1 MVTTVTPYTD
11 PRNRADPGKGYDG
24 VVRLAIG
31 GFFGTGA
38 LLYDGRAILTAAHLF
53 ANSAAGNAIGSADS
67 ASVYFETAAGSQ
79 TLSARHITVLSSYDA
94 VQTNNDLAL
103 VWLTSSAPLTA
114 NRYGLYRSSDEIGQ
128 SLTMVGYG
136 LPGTGNT
143 GTQALPS
150 GSPLRLKAS
159 NQFDADP
166 AALKSAL
173 GSVMAWTPTAGTQLV
188 ADFDNGS
195 ASQDALGRLINRPG
209 TGLGQNEGLIA
220 PGDSGGPAFIHGQ
233 IAGVASYTAS
243 LSRDSVHPDIDSASN
258 RSFGELGFWQRVSHY
273 QQWVDQSLR
282 ANYPNAP
289 TQAAQVQKSVVEGAS
304 GSSTYAY
311 FLVQLTGI
319 RSEPGQRASVDF
331 ATRDGTATS
340 GKDYVAASGTLVIY
354 ANENQAVIPV
364 EIIGDN
370 TPEPDETFY
379 LDVFNPVGGSFGEG
393 VVKLTAM
400 RTIVNDDAG
409 LWS

>member
-11 PRNRADPGKGYDG
+11 PRNRANPGEGYDG
-24 VVRLAIG
+24 VVRVAVG
-31 GFFGTGA
+31 GVFGTGA
-38 LLYDGRAILTAAHLF
+38 LLYDGRAVLTAAHLF
-53 ANSAAGNAIGSADS
+53 ANSTAGS
-67 ASVYFETAAGSQ
+67 ASVYFETTAGSQ
-79 TLSARHITVLSSYDA
+79 TLSASHATVLSSYDA

-103 VWLTSSAPLTA
+103 VWLAGSAPLAA
-114 NRYGLYRSSDEIGQ
+114 NRYSLYRSSDELGQ

-150 GSPLRLKAS
+150 GNPLRLKAS
-159 NQFDADP
+159 NQFDAD
-166 AALKSAL
+166 AATLKSAL

-209 TGLGQNEGLIA
+209 TGLGQSEGLIA
-220 PGDSGGPAFIHGQ
+220 PGDSGGSAFLNGQ

-243 LSRDSVHPDIDSASN
+243 LSQGNVHPDIDNVSN
-258 RSFGELGFWQRVSHY
+258 RSFGELGFWQRVSYY

-311 FLVQLTGI
+311 FLVQLTGV
-319 RSEPGQRASVDF
+319 RNNSGQRASVDF
-331 ATRDGTATS
+331 ATRDGSATS
-340 GKDYVAASGTLVIY
+340 GKDYVGVSGTLVIY

-364 EIIGDN
+364 EIIGDD

-379 LDVFNPVGGSFGEG
+379 LDVFNPVGGSFGNG

-400 RTIVNDDAG
+400 RTIVNDDGG

>member
-1 MVTTVTPYTD
+1 MVTTVTPHTD
-11 PRNRADPGKGYDG
+11 PRNRANPGEGFDG
-24 VVRLAIG
+24 VVRLTTG

-53 ANSAAGNAIGSADS
+53 TNSSADS
-67 ASVYFETAAGSQ
+67 TRVYFETAAGSQ
-79 TLSARHITVLSSYDA
+79 TISASRVMLLSSYDA
-94 VQTNNDLAL
+94 AQTNNDLAL
-103 VWLTSSAPLTA
+103 VWLASSAPLTA
-114 NRYGLYRSSDEIGQ
+114 NRYSLYRNSDEVGQ

-136 LPGTGNT
+136 LPGTGDT
-143 GTQALPS
+143 GSQALPS
-150 GSPLRLKAS
+150 GNPLRLKAS
-159 NQFDADP
+159 NQFDADA

-173 GSVMAWTPTAGTQLV
+173 GSAMSWTPTAGSQLV

-195 ASQDALGRLINRPG
+195 ASQDALGRLMNRPG

-220 PGDSGGPAFIHGQ
+220 PGDSGGPAFINGQ
-233 IAGVASYTAS
+233 IAGVASYTSS
-243 LSRDSVHPDIDSASN
+243 LSRGSVHPDIDSASN

-282 ANYPNAP
+282 AHYPDAP
-289 TQAAQVQKSVVEGAS
+289 TQAAQVKKSVVEGTS
-304 GSSTYAY
+304 GNSYAY
-311 FLVQLTGI
+311 FLVQLTAV
-319 RSEPGQRASVDF
+319 RSELGERLSVDF
-331 ATRDGTATS
+331 ATRDGTATN

-354 ANENQAVIPV
+354 TDENQAVIPV

-370 TPEPDETFY
+370 MPEPDETFY

-400 RTIVNDDAG
+400 RTIVNDDVG

>member
-11 PRNRADPGKGYDG
+11 QRNRANPGEGFDG
-24 VVRLAIG
+24 VVRVAVG

-38 LLYDGRAILTAAHLF
+38 LLYDGRAVLTAAHLF
-53 ANSAAGNAIGSADS
+53 ANSTDGSAVGSADS
-67 ASVYFETAAGSQ
+67 TRVYFETAAGSQ
-79 TLSARHITVLSSYDA
+79 TLSASRVTVLSSYDA
-94 VQTNNDLAL
+94 VQSNDDLAL
-103 VWLTSSAPLTA
+103 VWLASSAPLKA
-114 NRYGLYRSSDEIGQ
+114 NRYSLYRSGDELGQ

-136 LPGTGNT
+136 LPGTGDT
-143 GTQALPS
+143 GTQALP
-150 GSPLRLKAS
+150 GGNPLRLKAS
-159 NQFDADP
+159 NQFDAD
-166 AALKSAL
+166 AATLKSAL
-173 GSVMAWTPTAGTQLV
+173 GSLMAWTPTAGTQLV

-220 PGDSGGPAFIHGQ
+220 PGDSGGPAFLNGQ

-243 LSRDSVHPDIDSASN
+243 LSKGSVHPDIDSASN

-273 QQWVDQSLR
+273 QQWVDQNLR

-289 TQAAQVQKSVVEGAS
+289 TQPAQVQKSVLEGAS

-311 FLVQLTGI
+311 FLVQLTSV
-319 RSEPGQRASVDF
+319 RTEPGQRASVDF
-331 ATRDGTATS
+331 ATRDGSATS
-340 GKDYVAASGTLVIY
+340 GKDYVGTSGTLVIY
-354 ANENQAVIPV
+354 ANESQAVIPV

-379 LDVFNPVGGSFGEG
+379 LDVFNPVGGSFGDG

-400 RTIVNDDAG
+400 RTIVNDDGG

>member
-1 MVTTVTPYTD
+1 MVTTVTPYAD
-11 PRNRADPGKGYDG
+11 SRNRANPAEGYDG

-53 ANSAAGNAIGSADS
+53 TRGTADS

-79 TLSARHITVLSSYDA
+79 TLSASHITVIPSYDA

-103 VWLTSSAPLTA
+103 VWLTSSAPLMA
-114 NRYGLYRSSDEIGQ
+114 NRYSLYRSSDEIGQ
-128 SLTMVGYG
+128 TQTMVGYG
-136 LPGTGNT
+136 LPGTGST
-143 GTQALPS
+143 GSQALPA
-150 GSPLRLKAS
+150 GSPVRLKAS
-159 NQFDADP
+159 NQFDTDA

-173 GSVMAWTPTAGTQLV
+173 GSVMNWTPTAGTQLV

-195 ASQDALGRLINRPG
+195 ASHDALGQLMSRAGAGG
-209 TGLGQNEGLIA
+209 TGLGQDEGLIA
-220 PGDSGGPAFIHGQ
+220 PGDSGGPAFINGQ

-243 LSRDSVHPDIDSASN
+243 LSRGSDHPDIDSANN
-258 RSFGELGFWQRVSHY
+258 RSFGELGFWQRVSYY
-273 QQWVDQSLR
+273 QQWIDQSLR
-282 ANYPNAP
+282 AHYPDAP
-289 TQAAQVQKSVVEGAS
+289 TQAAQVQKSVLEGTS
-304 GSSTYAY
+304 GSNSYAY
-311 FLVQLTGI
+311 FLVQLVGV
-319 RSEPGQRASVDF
+319 RSEAGLRLSVDF
-331 ATRDGTATS
+331 ATRNGTATH
-340 GKDYVAASGTLVIY
+340 GQDYVAASGTLVIY
-354 ANENQAVIPV
+354 PNENQAVIPV

-400 RTIVNDDAG
+400 RTIVNDDMG

>member
-11 PRNRADPGKGYDG
+11 PRNRANPGEGYDG
-24 VVRLAIG
+24 VVRVAVG

-38 LLYDGRAILTAAHLF
+38 LLYDGRAVLTAAHLF
-53 ANSAAGNAIGSADS
+53 ANSTAGS
-67 ASVYFETAAGSQ
+67 ASVYFETTAGSQ
-79 TLSARHITVLSSYDA
+79 TLSASHATVLSSYDA

-103 VWLTSSAPLTA
+103 VWLAGSAPLAA
-114 NRYGLYRSSDEIGQ
+114 NRYSLYRSSDELGQ

-150 GSPLRLKAS
+150 GNPLRLKAS
-159 NQFDADP
+159 NQFDAD
-166 AALKSAL
+166 AATLKSAL

-209 TGLGQNEGLIA
+209 TGLGQSEGLIA
-220 PGDSGGPAFIHGQ
+220 PGDSGGSAFLNGQ

-243 LSRDSVHPDIDSASN
+243 LSQGNVHPDIDNVSN
-258 RSFGELGFWQRVSHY
+258 RSFGELGFWQRVSYY

-311 FLVQLTGI
+311 FLVQLTGV
-319 RSEPGQRASVDF
+319 RNNSGQRASVDF
-331 ATRDGTATS
+331 ATRDGSATS
-340 GKDYVAASGTLVIY
+340 GKDYVGVSGTLVIY

-364 EIIGDN
+364 EIIGDD

-379 LDVFNPVGGSFGEG
+379 LDVFNPVGGSFGNG

-400 RTIVNDDAG
+400 RTIVNDDGG

>member
-1 MVTTVTPYTD
+1 MVTTVTPHYD
-11 PRNRADPGKGYDG
+11 PRNRADPGEGYDG
-24 VVRLAIG
+24 VVRLSIG

-38 LLYDGRAILTAAHLF
+38 LLYDGRTILTAAHLV
-53 ANSAAGNAIGSADS
+53 ANRTTDS
-67 ASVYFETAAGSQ
+67 ANVYFETAAGSH
-79 TLSARHITVLSSYDA
+79 TLSASRFTVLSSYDA

-103 VWLTSSAPLTA
+103 VWLTGSAPLTA
-114 NRYGLYRSSDEIGQ
+114 NRYSLYRGSDEIGQ
-128 SLTMVGYG
+128 TQIMVGYG
-136 LPGTGNT
+136 LPGTGDT

-150 GSPLRLKAS
+150 GNPLRLKAS
-159 NQFDADP
+159 NQFDADA
-166 AALKSAL
+166 AALKRAL
-173 GSVMAWTPTAGTQLV
+173 GSVMAWTPTVGTQLV

-195 ASQDALGRLINRPG
+195 ARQDALGGLMNRPG
-209 TGLGQNEGLIA
+209 TGLGQSEGMIA
-220 PGDSGGPAFIHGQ
+220 PGDSGGPAFINGQ

-243 LSRDSVHPDIDSASN
+243 LSRGNVHPDIDSASN
-258 RSFGELGFWQRVSHY
+258 RSFGELGFWQRVSYY

-311 FLVQLTGI
+311 FLIQFTGV
-319 RSEPGQRASVDF
+319 RSDPGQRVSVDF
-331 ATRDGTATS
+331 ATRDGSATS

-354 ANENQAVIPV
+354 PNENQAVIAV
-364 EIIGDN
+364 EIIGDD

-379 LDVFNPVGGSFGEG
+379 LDAFNPVNGSFGEG

>member
-11 PRNRADPGKGYDG
+11 PRNRADPGEGYDG
-24 VVRLAIG
+24 VVRLAVG

-53 ANSAAGNAIGSADS
+53 TNSPASSAGNADGAR
-67 ASVYFETAAGSQ
+67 VYFETAAGSQ
-79 TLSARHITVLSSYDA
+79 TLNASRVMLLSSYDDA
-94 VQTNNDLAL
+94 QSNDDLAL
-103 VWLTSSAPLTA
+103 VWLASSAPLTA
-114 NRYGLYRSSDEIGQ
+114 NRYGLYRSGDEIGQ

-136 LPGTGNT
+136 LPGTGDT
-143 GTQALPS
+143 GTQTLPS
-150 GSPLRLKAS
+150 GNPLRLKAS
-159 NQFDADP
+159 NQFDADA

-173 GSVMAWTPTAGTQLV
+173 GSVMSWTPTAGTQLV
-188 ADFDNGS
+188 ADFDNGR
-195 ASQDALGRLINRPG
+195 ASQDALGRLMSRPS

-220 PGDSGGPAFIHGQ
+220 PGDSGGPAFINGQ

-243 LSRDSVHPDIDSASN
+243 LSQGSVHPDIDSASN
-258 RSFGELGFWQRVSHY
+258 RSFGELGSWQRVSHY
-273 QQWVDQSLR
+273 QQWIDQSLR
-282 ANYPNAP
+282 AHYPDAP

-311 FLVQLTGI
+311 FLVQLTGV
-319 RSEPGQRASVDF
+319 RSEPGQRLSVDF
-331 ATRDGTATS
+331 ATRDGTATR
-340 GKDYVAASGTLVIY
+340 GKDYVGASGTLAIY

-370 TPEPDETFY
+370 MPEPDETFY

>member
-11 PRNRADPGKGYDG
+11 PRNRAGPGEGYDG
-24 VVRLAIG
+24 VVRVAIG

-53 ANSAAGNAIGSADS
+53 ANSAAGNAGS
-67 ASVYFETAAGSQ
+67 ASVYFETAAGNQ
-79 TLSARHITVLSSYDA
+79 TLSVSHITVLSSYDT

-128 SLTMVGYG
+128 SLIMVGYG

-150 GSPLRLKAS
+150 GNPLRLKAS
-159 NQFDADP
+159 NQFDAD
-166 AALKSAL
+166 AVALKSAL

-195 ASQDALGRLINRPG
+195 ASQDALGTLINRHG
-209 TGLGQNEGLIA
+209 TGLGQSEGLIT
-220 PGDSGGPAFIHGQ
+220 PGDSGGPAFLNDQ

-243 LSRDSVHPDIDSASN
+243 LSQGNVHPDIDNVSN
-258 RSFGELGFWQRVSHY
+258 RSFGELGFWQRVSYY

-311 FLVQLTGI
+311 FLVQLTGV
-319 RSEPGQRASVDF
+319 RNNPGQRASVDF
-331 ATRDGTATS
+331 ATRDGSATS
-340 GKDYVAASGTLVIY
+340 GKDYVGVSGTLVIY

-364 EIIGDN
+364 EIIGDD

-379 LDVFNPVGGSFGEG
+379 LDVFNPVGGSFGNG

-400 RTIVNDDAG
+400 RTIVNDDGG

>member
-11 PRNRADPGKGYDG
+11 PRNRAYPGEGYDG
-24 VVRLAIG
+24 VVRLATG
-31 GFFGTGA
+31 VFFGTGA

-53 ANSAAGNAIGSADS
+53 TNSPAGSAGNADS
-67 ASVYFETAAGSQ
+67 ARVYFETAGGSQ
-79 TLSARHITVLSSYDA
+79 TLSASRVMLLSSYDA
-94 VQTNNDLAL
+94 AQINNDLAL
-103 VWLTSSAPLTA
+103 VWLASSAPLTA
-114 NRYGLYRSSDEIGQ
+114 NRYGLYRNSDEIGQ

-136 LPGTGNT
+136 LPGTGDT

-150 GSPLRLKAS
+150 GNPLRLKAS
-159 NQFDADP
+159 NQFDADA

-173 GSVMAWTPTAGTQLV
+173 GSVMSWTPTASTQLV

-195 ASQDALGRLINRPG
+195 ASQDALGRLMNRPG

-220 PGDSGGPAFIHGQ
+220 PGDSGGPAFINGQ

-243 LSRDSVHPDIDSASN
+243 LSRGSVHPDIDSASN

-282 ANYPNAP
+282 AHYPDAP
-289 TQAAQVQKSVVEGAS
+289 TQAAQVKKSVVEGAS
-304 GSSTYAY
+304 GNSYAY
-311 FLVQLTGI
+311 FLVQLTGV
-319 RSEPGQRASVDF
+319 RSEAGQRPSVDF
-331 ATRDGTATS
+331 ATRDGTATN

-370 TPEPDETFY
+370 MPEPDETFY

-393 VVKLTAM
+393 LVKLTAM
-400 RTIVNDDAG
+400 RTIVNDDFC